1 MAKYCIT
8 AARPKNATQ
17 HLKSEF
23 KLWMWEKNKDGNL
36 VWRPK
41 GWKRAAEIATL
52 LDAGNQVLTAKEN
65 EDTISTGVSVELE
78 LRIAKNET
86 KYKISDMPDE

>member
-8 AARPKNATQ
+8 AARPKNAAQ

-23 KLWMWEKNKDGNL
+23 NLWKWQKNEDGKM
-36 VWRPK
+36 VWSPK
-41 GWKRAAEIATL
+41 GWKRAAEIAEL
-52 LDAGNQVLTAKEN
+52 LDAGNDVLTAKEG
-65 EDTISTGVSVELE
+65 ETSIATGAAVELE

-86 KYKISDMPDE
+86 KYKISDMPDS